1 MTCSDARAARRLL
14 ASGLRLVVMV
24 VMVVMSVMV
33 VGLAG
38 CIRPPLLV
46 PVKGVVLLD
55 GKPLSSGVVQF
66 QPAAGQMAS
75 GVIAGDGTFTLSRHL
90 PDDGVP
96 PGTYRVAVT
105 AFDPLAEVQSV
116 ENLIVPVKYTRFG
129 SSGIEFTVFPGTL
142 EPLVVSLSSEAGA
155 ELQSEADTQVP
166 LTGEGTASGVSASES
181 SKTPTSKPPMSN
193 TPAFNTPAPN
203 TPALNNPG
211 GDARGTPDTNLGGA

>member
-1 MTCSDARAARRLL
+1 MTCSEAGAARRLL
-14 ASGLRLVVMV
+14 ASGLRLVVMRLV
-24 VMVVMSVMV
+24 VMVVML

-66 QPAAGQMAS
+66 QPAAGQLAS

-90 PDDGVP
+90 PNDGIP

-142 EPLVVSLSSEAGA
+142 EPLVVSLSSESDGPRPA
-155 ELQSEADTQVP
+155 
-166 LTGEGTASGVSASES
+166 TGPETVTGVSASES
-181 SKTPTSKPPMSN
+181 SKTPASN
-193 TPAFNTPAPN
+193 APASN

-211 GDARGTPDTNLGGA
+211 GDARGTPDTTLGGA

>member
-1 MTCSDARAARRLL
+1 MTCSDAGAARRLL
-14 ASGLRLVVMV
+14 ASGIRLVVMV
-24 VMVVMSVMV
+24 VVVVMSTMPVV
-33 VGLAG
+33 LVGLAG

-155 ELQSEADTQVP
+155 DEQRP
-166 LTGEGTASGVSASES
+166 LTGEGAATGVSASES
-181 SKTPTSKPPMSN
+181 SKTPDSN
-193 TPAFNTPAPN
+193 APASN

>member
-1 MTCSDARAARRLL
+1 MTCSDARGSRWLL
-14 ASGLRLVVMV
+14 WPVMAVVLV
-24 VMVVMSVMV
+24 
-33 VGLAG
+33 GPAG

-75 GVIAGDGTFTLSRHL
+75 GVIEGDGTFTLSRHL
-90 PDDGVP
+90 PNDGVP

-105 AFDPLAEVQSV
+105 AFDRLAEVQAV

-155 ELQSEADTQVP
+155 EEQPAFN
-166 LTGEGTASGVSASES
+166 GEGAATGTSASES
-181 SKTPTSKPPMSN
+181 S
-193 TPAFNTPAPN
+193 NTPAPN
-203 TPALNNPG
+203 TPG
-211 GDARGTPDTNLGGA
+211 EDARGTPNTNLGGV

>member
-1 MTCSDARAARRLL
+1 MTCSEAGAARRLL
-14 ASGLRLVVMV
+14 ASGLRLVVMRLV
-24 VMVVMSVMV
+24 VMVVML

-66 QPAAGQMAS
+66 QPAAGQLAS

-90 PDDGVP
+90 PNDGIP

-142 EPLVVSLSSEAGA
+142 EPLVVSLSSESDGPRPA
-155 ELQSEADTQVP
+155 
-166 LTGEGTASGVSASES
+166 TGPETVTGVSASES
-181 SKTPTSKPPMSN
+181 SKTPASNAPASN
-193 TPAFNTPAPN
+193 TPALNNPV
-203 TPALNNPG
+203 NNPG
-211 GDARGTPDTNLGGA
+211 GDARGTPDTTLGGA

>member
-1 MTCSDARAARRLL
+1 MTCSEAGAARRLL
-14 ASGLRLVVMV
+14 ASGLRLVVMRLV
-24 VMVVMSVMV
+24 VMVVML

-66 QPAAGQMAS
+66 QPAAGQLAS
-75 GVIAGDGTFTLSRHL
+75 GVIGGDGTFTLSRHL
-90 PDDGVP
+90 PNDGIP

-142 EPLVVSLSSEAGA
+142 EPLVVSLSSESDGPRPA
-155 ELQSEADTQVP
+155 
-166 LTGEGTASGVSASES
+166 TGPETVTGVSASES
-181 SKTPTSKPPMSN
+181 SKTPASNAPASN
-193 TPAFNTPAPN
+193 TPALNNPV
-203 TPALNNPG
+203 NNPG
-211 GDARGTPDTNLGGA
+211 GDARGTPDTTLGGA

>member
-1 MTCSDARAARRLL
+1 MTCSEAGAARRLL
-14 ASGLRLVVMV
+14 ASGLRLVVMRLV
-24 VMVVMSVMV
+24 VMVVML

-66 QPAAGQMAS
+66 QPAAGQLAS

-90 PDDGVP
+90 PNDGIP

-142 EPLVVSLSSEAGA
+142 EPLVVSLSSEADGPRPA
-155 ELQSEADTQVP
+155 MGPETV
-166 LTGEGTASGVSASES
+166 TGVSASES
-181 SKTPTSKPPMSN
+181 SKTPASNAPASN
-193 TPAFNTPAPN
+193 TPALNNPV
-203 TPALNNPG
+203 NNPG
-211 GDARGTPDTNLGGA
+211 GDARGTPDTTLGGV

>member
-1 MTCSDARAARRLL
+1 MTCSDAWAAPRLL
-14 ASGLRLVVMV
+14 WPVAPVVAGLL
-24 VMVVMSVMV
+24 
-33 VGLAG
+33 VGLVAG

-75 GVIAGDGTFTLSRHL
+75 GVIAGDGTFTLSRHV
-90 PDDGVP
+90 PNDGVP

-129 SSGIEFTVFPGTL
+129 SSGLEFTVFPGTL
-142 EPLVVSLSSEAGA
+142 EPLVVALSSESNAA
-155 ELQSEADTQVP
+155 EQPSTTDEKPAV
-166 LTGEGTASGVSASES
+166 GVSTPAS
-181 SKTPTSKPPMSN
+181 SN
-193 TPAFNTPAPN
+193 TS
-203 TPALNNPG
+203 G
-211 GDARGTPDTNLGGA
+211 GDARGTPDAALDTTPHPTLGGA

>member
-1 MTCSDARAARRLL
+1 MTCSDAGASRWLL
-14 ASGLRLVVMV
+14 WPVMAVVLV
-24 VMVVMSVMV
+24 
-33 VGLAG
+33 GPAG

-142 EPLVVSLSSEAGA
+142 EPLVVSLSSAAGA
-155 ELQSEADTQVP
+155 DEQRP
-166 LTGEGTASGVSASES
+166 LTGEGAATGVSASES
-181 SKTPTSKPPMSN
+181 SQTPDSN
-193 TPAFNTPAPN
+193 APASN

>member
-1 MTCSDARAARRLL
+1 MTCSDAGAARRLL

-24 VMVVMSVMV
+24 AVVL

-38 CIRPPLLV
+38 CMRPPLLV

-142 EPLVVSLSSEAGA
+142 EPLVVLLSSAAGA
-155 ELQSEADTQVP
+155 DEQRP
-166 LTGEGTASGVSASES
+166 LTGEGAATGVSASES
-181 SKTPTSKPPMSN
+181 SQTPDSN
-193 TPAFNTPAPN
+193 APASN

>member
-1 MTCSDARAARRLL
+1 MTCSEARAARRLL
-14 ASGLRLVVMV
+14 ASGLRLVVMRLV
-24 VMVVMSVMV
+24 VMVVML

-66 QPAAGQMAS
+66 QPAAGQLAS

-90 PDDGVP
+90 PNDGIP

-142 EPLVVSLSSEAGA
+142 EPLVVSLSSESDGPRPA
-155 ELQSEADTQVP
+155 
-166 LTGEGTASGVSASES
+166 TGPETVTGVSASES
-181 SKTPTSKPPMSN
+181 SKTPASNAPASN
-193 TPAFNTPAPN
+193 TPALNNPV
-203 TPALNNPG
+203 NNPG
-211 GDARGTPDTNLGGA
+211 GDARGTPDTTLGGA